1 MTPALTVPSDL
12 EQANQKLLTVHKGF
26 YSQQSLETVG
36 TYRTQQRG
44 DYLNP
49 NDPRA
54 VNNPGMFQNTNF
66 SARSV
71 N

>member
-1 MTPALTVPSDL
+1 
-12 EQANQKLLTVHKGF
+12 VHKGF
-26 YSQQSLETVG
+26 YNQQSLETVG

-54 VNNPGMFQNTNF
+54 INNPGMFQNTNF